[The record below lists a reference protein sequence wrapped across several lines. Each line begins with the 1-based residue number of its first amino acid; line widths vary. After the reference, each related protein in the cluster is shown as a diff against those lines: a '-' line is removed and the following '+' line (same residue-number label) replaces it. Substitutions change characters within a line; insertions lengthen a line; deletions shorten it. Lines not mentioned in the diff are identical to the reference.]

1 MSIGI
6 INKLILGSFLSIF
19 LLSSFIGCNTSN
31 VDATFKVGG
40 IPDQD
45 SARLARR
52 YDSFANYLS
61 KELGVKVEYVPSVNY
76 AAVVNAFGKG
86 DLDAA
91 FFGGLTGVQARLQN
105 PGSVAVAQRENDAK
119 FHSKFI
125 ARKDLNLTSLEDL
138 KSRSSELS
146 ITFGS
151 ESSTSG
157 HLMPRKFLKGVGIEA
172 DSDFSI
178 PSNFSG
184 SHDLTW
190 QLVESGSFDIGA
202 LSEAVWAR
210 AVEERKVDRTLV
222 DEFYTTPDYFDYNW
236 TIRPGLD
243 AIYGEGFS
251 IKFQQA
257 LLKLNAEEHQEILDL
272 FSTDK
277 FISTQ
282 NSNYDAIEQVAR
294 ELKIIQ

>member
-19 LLSSFIGCNTSN
+19 LVSSFIGCNTSN
-31 VDATFKVGG
+31 VDATFKEGG

-61 KELGVKVEYVPSVNY
+61 KELGVKVEYVPSVSY

-105 PGSVAVAQRENDAK
+105 QGSAAVAQRENDAK

-210 AVEERKVDRTLV
+210 AVE
-222 DEFYTTPDYFDYNW
+222 
-236 TIRPGLD
+236 
-243 AIYGEGFS
+243 
-251 IKFQQA
+251 
-257 LLKLNAEEHQEILDL
+257 
-272 FSTDK
+272 
-277 FISTQ
+277 
-282 NSNYDAIEQVAR
+282 
-294 ELKIIQ
+294 

>member
-6 INKLILGSFLSIF
+6 MNRLILVSFLGVLLMFIF
-19 LLSSFIGCNTSN
+19 SGCSTLNEHS
-31 VDATFKVGG
+31 TFKVGG
-40 IPDQD
+40 IPDQN

-61 KELGVKVEYVPSVNY
+61 TELGVKVEYVPSINY

-86 DLDAA
+86 ELDAA

-105 PGSVAVAQRENDAK
+105 PGSVALAQRENDAK

-125 ARKDLNLTSLEDL
+125 AGNDLNFTSLEEL
-138 KSRSSELS
+138 KTRSGELS

-157 HLMPRKFLKGVGIEA
+157 HLMPRYFLKAAGIEA
-172 DSDFSI
+172 DVDFAI

-202 LSEAVWAR
+202 LNEDVWDR
-210 AVEERKVDRTLV
+210 AVEEQKVDTSLV
-222 DEFYTTPDYFDYNW
+222 DAFYTTPGYYDYNW
-236 TIRPGLD
+236 TVRSGLD
-243 AIYGEGFS
+243 EVYGDGFTV
-251 IKFQQA
+251 KFQKA
-257 LLKLNAEEHQEILDL
+257 LLKLNTEAHGGILEL

-277 FISTQ
+277 FVPTE
-282 NSNYDAIEQVAR
+282 NSNYDAIELVAR
-294 ELKIIQ
+294 DLKIIQ

>member
-1 MSIGI
+1 MPIGI
-6 INKLILGSFLSIF
+6 LNRLVVISFLGLF
-19 LLSSFIGCNTSN
+19 LASCFSACATSN
-31 VDATFKVGG
+31 DHLVFKIGG
-40 IPDQD
+40 IPDQN

-52 YDSFANYLS
+52 YDNFANYLS
-61 KELGVKVEYVPSVNY
+61 DELDVQVEYMPSINY

-86 DLDAA
+86 ELDAA

-105 PGSVAVAQRENDAK
+105 PGSVAVSQRENDAR

-125 ARKDLNLTSLEDL
+125 ARKGLNLTSLEDL
-138 KSRSSELS
+138 KTKAGELT

-157 HLMPRKFLKGVGIEA
+157 HLMPRYFLKEVGIEA
-172 DSDFSI
+172 DLDFAI

-190 QLVESGSFDIGA
+190 QLVESGSFDIGV
-202 LSEAVWAR
+202 LNKDVWNR
-210 AVEERKVDRTLV
+210 AVEEQRVDTSLV
-222 DEFYTTPDYFDYNW
+222 NAFFTTRDYFDYNW
-236 TIRPGLD
+236 TVRPGLD
-243 AIYGEGFS
+243 VKYGDGFT

-257 LLKLNAEEHQEILDL
+257 LLKLNTEENADILEL

-277 FISTQ
+277 FISTE

-294 ELKIIQ
+294 DLKIIQ

>member
-19 LLSSFIGCNTSN
+19 LGASFIGCNTSN

-125 ARKDLNLTSLEDL
+125 ARKGLNLTSLEDL

-210 AVEERKVDRTLV
+210 AVEEQKVDTALV

-243 AIYGEGFS
+243 EIYGEGFS
-251 IKFQQA
+251 VKFQQA

>member
-6 INKLILGSFLSIF
+6 MNRLILVSFLGVLLMSIF
-19 LLSSFIGCNTSN
+19 SGCSTLNERS
-31 VDATFKVGG
+31 AFKVGG
-40 IPDQD
+40 IPDQN

-61 KELGVKVEYVPSVNY
+61 TELGVKVEYVPSINY

-86 DLDAA
+86 ELDAA

-105 PGSVAVAQRENDAK
+105 PGSVALAQRENDAK

-125 ARKDLNLTSLEDL
+125 AGNELHLTSLEEL
-138 KSRSSELS
+138 KTRSGELS

-157 HLMPRKFLKGVGIEA
+157 HLMPRHFLKAAGIEA
-172 DSDFSI
+172 DVDFAI

-202 LSEAVWAR
+202 LNEDVWDR
-210 AVEERKVDRTLV
+210 AVEEQKVDTSLV
-222 DEFYTTPDYFDYNW
+222 DEFYTTPGYYDYNW
-236 TIRPGLD
+236 TVRSGLD
-243 AIYGEGFS
+243 EVYGDGFTV
-251 IKFQQA
+251 KFQKA
-257 LLKLNAEEHQEILDL
+257 LLKLNTEAHGGILEL

-277 FISTQ
+277 FVPTE
-282 NSNYDAIEQVAR
+282 NSNYDAIELVAR
-294 ELKIIQ
+294 DLKIIQ